1 MARTLILLYFVL
13 VQLYILLLEGPIGSP
28 VGSERSVNSSERA
41 SAPDS
46 ASLIVHA
53 AAPSSSGHSHA
64 QSVSSTARAQVAG
77 DASERSSGRST
88 VLDFLAE
95 CERAD
100 AEERSLAERTITAA
114 LAAASAART
123 PAAGGTAAIAAAAAE
138 SERPLP
144 NGMSSPL
151 VPAATPR
158 IDTGRE
164 NSWAPN
170 QVMTAGEFPINVR
183 LYEYCTAG
191 NSNQGGY

>member
-1 MARTLILLYFVL
+1 M
-13 VQLYILLLEGPIGSP
+13 LEGPIGSP
-28 VGSERSVNSSERA
+28 VGSERSVQSSERSSA
-41 SAPDS
+41 SDS

-53 AAPSSSGHSHA
+53 TAPSSSGHSHA

-88 VLDFLAE
+88 VIDFLAE

-100 AEERSLAERTITAA
+100 ADERALAERTIAAA
-114 LAAASAART
+114 LTAASAART
-123 PAAGGTAAIAAAAAE
+123 PAAGGTATRAAAAGE

-151 VPAATPR
+151 VPTATPR

-164 NSWAPN
+164 NSWATT
-170 QVMTAGEFPINVR
+170 QVRTAGEFPIIALFHR
-183 LYEYCTAG
+183 QT
-191 NSNQGGY
+191 